1 MPLDKD
7 IKKKVIEKIEEY
19 EKRIN
24 YLYLDSKGYV
34 TIGVGHLVKD
44 RNSMSSIVLCKTK
57 NNVPYQL
64 ATIKE
69 KQDEYDNV
77 AKQPKNYKAAWY
89 KQHTKLVMKKEDID
103 VLRNKDIDS
112 FYKEL
117 TNIYKKSK
125 GYHDNFD
132 NLPKNVQLALFDM
145 IYNLGAN
152 RIVNKFF
159 NFDKAIKA
167 GDWAKAANESNRS
180 KIGTERNKY
189 VKQLLLSIK

>member
-7 IKKKVIEKIEEY
+7 IKKKVIEKIDEY
-19 EKRIN
+19 EGCVN
-24 YLYLDSKGYV
+24 HLYLDTNGFV
-34 TIGVGHLVKD
+34 TIGIGHLVKD
-44 RNSMSSIVLCKTK
+44 RNAVSSIVLCKTK
-57 NNVPYQL
+57 NNVPFRI
-64 ATIKE
+64 ATVKE
-69 KQDEYDNV
+69 KQDEYDTIT
-77 AKQPKNYKAAWY
+77 KQNKGYLAPWY

-103 VLRNKDIDS
+103 ALRDKHIDS

-125 GYHDNFD
+125 GYPDNFD

-167 GDWAKAANESNRS
+167 GDWSKAANESNRS
-180 KIGTERNKY
+180 KIGKERNEY